1 MRLTDRK
8 PDFTQLEKVLRHE
21 VPDRPVLFEISVTA
35 ALLEKYADPDVA
47 RDWNGFGLVSNQLLI
62 SGYYALGYDY
72 AIGRGSDFGFPMP
85 DKDKDKSI
93 GQAEAGVITDR
104 ESYESYEWQN
114 PEDFD
119 YSHLDSMDLP
129 TGMKAVVWGPG
140 GVLENVISLVGFQDL
155 CFMLIDEPELVQE
168 IFDAVGSR
176 LLKYYELSLPYE
188 KVGAAL
194 VNDDWG
200 FKTQTML
207 SPEQMR
213 QYVVPW
219 HKKIVSAIHAAG
231 KPAMMHSC
239 GNFESMWEDVIEE
252 IQFDGKHSY
261 EDGIIPIEESLDR
274 WGDRIAMLGGIDM
287 DYLCRKTPEE
297 ITVRARAL
305 LAKTAET
312 GGYALGSGNSI
323 PDYVPE
329 ENYLAMVKV
338 GLEG

>member
-1 MRLTDRK
+1 MNQ
-8 PDFTQLEKVLRHE
+8 PDFNQLLKVLRHE
-21 VPDRPVLFEISVTA
+21 VPDRPVLFEISVSPT
-35 ALLEKYADPDVA
+35 LLAKYADPAVP
-47 RDWNGFGLVSNQLLI
+47 RDWDGFGLVSNQLLI

-72 AIGRGSDFGFPMP
+72 AIGRGSDFEFPIP
-85 DKDKDKSI
+85 DKDKEKSI

-104 ESYESYEWQN
+104 ESYEAYAWQN

-119 YSHLDSMDLP
+119 YDHLDSMVLP
-129 TGMKAVVWGPG
+129 DGMKAVVWGPG

-219 HKKIVSAIHAAG
+219 HKKIVAAIHAAG

-239 GNFESMWEDVIEE
+239 GNFEAMWEDVIEE

-297 ITVRARAL
+297 ITARARAL
-305 LAKTAET
+305 LKKTAKT

-329 ENYLAMVKV
+329 ENYLAMVNV
-338 GLEG
+338 ALEAR